1 MRVRFLLFLII
12 LAISNQLASP
22 KDKVL
27 KEKITSGGRERT
39 YHLFS
44 PETLDHSKSAPLL
57 IMLHGTGRDGLSL
70 INPWIKMAK
79 EKGIVLAGPDAL
91 NSQMWIAAEDGPV
104 FLRDVVESIR
114 LRFNIDLK
122 RLYLFGH
129 SSGGCFA
136 IMNALYE
143 PNYFA
148 AAAVHAGA
156 LPDPD
161 QFIPVLSARRRIPIA
176 IWVGDRDPFFP
187 VSAVK
192 PTVDFLQTNGFPGQ
206 FSVLQNHDHNYYG
219 LADTV
224 NKSAWSFLESNA
236 LQDDPKWIDV
246 ASSK

>member
-1 MRVRFLLFLII
+1 MRVHFLLFLII
-12 LAISNQLASP
+12 LAISIQQASP

-39 YHLFS
+39 YYLFS
-44 PETLDHSKSAPLL
+44 PETLDHSKPAPLL

-70 INPWIKMAK
+70 INPWEKMAK
-79 EKGIVLAGPDAL
+79 EKGIVLAGPNAL
-91 NSQMWIAAEDGPV
+91 NSQMWIAAKDGPV

-122 RLYLFGH
+122 RVYLFGH
-129 SSGGCFA
+129 SAGGCFA

-161 QFIPVLSARRRIPIA
+161 QFIPVLTARRRIPIA

-187 VSAVK
+187 ASAVK
-192 PTVDFLQTNGFPGQ
+192 PTVDFLQNNGFLGQ

-219 LADTV
+219 LADKV
-224 NKSAWSFLESNA
+224 NKAAWSFLESKA

-246 ASSK
+246 ASSE